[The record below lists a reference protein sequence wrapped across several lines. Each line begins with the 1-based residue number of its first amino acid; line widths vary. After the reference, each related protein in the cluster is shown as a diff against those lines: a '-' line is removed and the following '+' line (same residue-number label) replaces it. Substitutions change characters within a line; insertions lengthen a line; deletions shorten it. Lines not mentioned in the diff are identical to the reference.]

1 MNQCLKKKQQY
12 NRCLNISRKTA
23 IYTAG
28 PKYFREDRKVV
39 CAYVV

>member
-28 PKYFREDRKVV
+28 QNTSEKTEK
-39 CAYVV
+39 